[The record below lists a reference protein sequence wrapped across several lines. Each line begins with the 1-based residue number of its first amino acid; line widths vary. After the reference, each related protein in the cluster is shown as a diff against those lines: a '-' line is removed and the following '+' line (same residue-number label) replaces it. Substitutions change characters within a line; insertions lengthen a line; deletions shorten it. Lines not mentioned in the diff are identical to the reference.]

1 MIIPNRDRPS
11 TSTLLVLTAA
21 SVSLGVQDERRRI
34 EKANEDAFRDFL
46 KQMAKESEINMDSR
60 WRVRPTPI
68 YRIIAYVWRPG
79 GVVLTSLV

>member
-1 MIIPNRDRPS
+1 VTG
-11 TSTLLVLTAA
+11 TSTLLVLNPA

-60 WRVRPTPI
+60 WRVRPTPV
-68 YRIIAYVWRPG
+68 Y
-79 GVVLTSLV
+79 